1 MEAGEMPSG
10 DTREAGRAGAGRGM
24 VFIAWGAVGGRSL
37 ELAEA
42 LGADF
47 LTLYPPSS
55 RRRPPAPVRYLLGSL
70 QTGRYLLRHRP
81 RTAVVTNPPIIAG
94 LVTYAWGRL
103 VGTKIVL
110 DSHPGGF
117 GAQGDRVAA
126 RLQKVHKWLV
136 GRAAFSFVASP
147 KWGDVVH
154 EWGGETEVVH
164 EAPGAWRCSTPIRGE
179 RLKVLFVGRFA
190 GDEPVEEFV
199 AAVAQVPEID
209 VAMTGDLARCPPG
222 MQENAP
228 SNLTF
233 VGFLDPPGY
242 VAAVT
247 EADVVVCLTT
257 ESGSV
262 MRSAY
267 EAVYAC
273 RPLIVTGWPISREV
287 FPYAVQ
293 TENLTPD
300 LVTALKT
307 ADAHFDELVGVSAA
321 ARELQLGRFEEQR
334 QAVLRRIAALGT
346 RS

>member
-1 MEAGEMPSG
+1 MPS
-10 DTREAGRAGAGRGM
+10 TRRKGRYGAGRGI
-24 VFIAWGAVGGRSL
+24 VFIAWGAVGGRSS
-37 ELAEA
+37 ELADA

-55 RRRPPAPVRYLLGSL
+55 RRRPPAPVRYILGSL

-94 LVTYAWGRL
+94 LVTYGWGRL
-103 VGTKIVL
+103 TGTQIVL

-154 EWGGETEVVH
+154 SWGGATEVVH
-164 EAPGAWRCSTPIRGE
+164 EAPGDWRCSTAERSD

-209 VAMTGDLARCPPG
+209 VTMTGDLARCPTG
-222 MQENAP
+222 MRENAP
-228 SNLTF
+228 PNIEF
-233 VGFLDPPGY
+233 VGFLDAPGY

-247 EADVVVCLTT
+247 HADVVVCLTT

-273 RPLIVTGWPISREV
+273 RPLIVSGWPIAREV

-300 LVTALKT
+300 LVVALRT
-307 ADAHFDELVGVSAA
+307 ADARFTELVRDSAA
-321 ARELQLGRFEEQR
+321 ARELQLDRFEEQR
-334 QAVLRRIAALGT
+334 QSVLRRIGALD
-346 RS
+346 S

>member
-1 MEAGEMPSG
+1 MPS
-10 DTREAGRAGAGRGM
+10 TRRKGPDGAGRGI
-24 VFIAWGAVGGRSL
+24 VFIAWGAVGGRSS
-37 ELAEA
+37 ELADA

-70 QTGRYLLRHRP
+70 QTGGYLLRHRP

-103 VGTKIVL
+103 VGTQIVL

-154 EWGGETEVVH
+154 SWGGATEIVH
-164 EAPGAWRCSTPIRGE
+164 EAPGDWRCSAAERSD

-209 VAMTGDLARCPPG
+209 VTMTGDLARCPPG
-222 MQENAP
+222 LRENAP
-228 SNLTF
+228 PNITF
-233 VGFLDPPGY
+233 VGFLDAPGY

-247 EADVVVCLTT
+247 KADVVVCLTT

-273 RPLIVTGWPISREV
+273 RPLIVSGWPISREM
-287 FPYAVQ
+287 FPYAVH

-300 LVTALKT
+300 LVVALRT
-307 ADAHFDELVGVSAA
+307 ADARFTQLVRDSGA
-321 ARELQLGRFEEQR
+321 ARQLQLDRFEEQR
-334 QAVLRRIAALGT
+334 QSVLRRIGALDT
-346 RS
+346 